1 MNELNERQ
9 AAIGLSALGNVT
21 RLHLFRLLVKA
32 GPEGLTVGR
41 IQHHLEVP
49 ASTLAH
55 HLSSLAKAGLLT
67 QRKQGREVICAADY
81 RRMDALVD
89 FVTRECCEGLAID
102 DGITER
108 AAG

>member
-1 MNELNERQ
+1 MDERQ

-41 IQHHLEVP
+41 IQHHLGVP

-55 HLSSLAKAGLLT
+55 HIASLAKAGLLT
-67 QRKQGREVICAADY
+67 QRKQGREVICATDY
-81 RRMDALVD
+81 RRIDALVD
-89 FVTRECCEGLAID
+89 FVTRECCEGVAID
-102 DGITER
+102 DDTER

>member
-1 MNELNERQ
+1 MIELNQRQ

-41 IQHHLEVP
+41 IQHHLGVP

-55 HLSSLAKAGLLT
+55 HIASLAKAGLLT
-67 QRKQGREVICAADY
+67 QRKQGREVICVADY

-89 FVTRECCEGLAID
+89 FVTRECCEGLPIEDA
-102 DGITER
+102 GPER